1 MPVDDDVET
10 MDRAALIEEVKKLRA
25 GIRRH
30 RDCSG
35 HDLCWY
41 HPHLWALL
49 PEKSDPKI
57 AVPPWEKFMRGCIT
71 YRQSLDK
78 QAAGAPVHD
87 KEFDG

>member
-1 MPVDDDVET
+1 MDDDL
-10 MDRAALIEEVKKLRA
+10 AAMSRDDLVAEVIKLRG

-49 PEKSDPKI
+49 PEKTEANP
-57 AVPPWEKFMRGCIT
+57 AVPPWPKFIRGCIA
-71 YRQSLDK
+71 YRQSLD
-78 QAAGAPVHD
+78 QQLPNAPVAD
-87 KEFDG
+87 VEFE